1 MSNAERFRIC
11 GEYCIFCHVTNRN
24 EQANKMGEAGI
35 QLLLNLNSDLTFRSM
50 ILVFTAN
57 LQLFKSADFTP
68 VQK

>member
-1 MSNAERFRIC
+1 MHL
-11 GEYCIFCHVTNRN
+11 CHVTNRN

-57 LQLFKSADFTP
+57 LQLFKNADFTP